1 MIDEL
6 KIKVKDLTE
15 KLTNLGESVNT
26 MQTEQNLQSKLVTKF
41 KTDNVQ

>member
-15 KLTNLGESVNT
+15 KLTNLGESVYT
-26 MQTEQNLQSKLVTKF
+26 MQTELNL
-41 KTDNVQ
+41 